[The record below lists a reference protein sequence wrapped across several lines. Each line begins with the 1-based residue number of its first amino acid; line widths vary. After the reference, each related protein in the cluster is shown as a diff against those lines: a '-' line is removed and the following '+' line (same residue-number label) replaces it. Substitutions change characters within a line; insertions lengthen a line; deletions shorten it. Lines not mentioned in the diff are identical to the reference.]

1 MSEST
6 ETGAVPGQ
14 AALDADVLGPA
25 ESDARPGRARAA
37 GARTRTLRERAA
49 AAKGPGAKS
58 TSSAPPRARTRTTT
72 TTSTR
77 RVDIAKGMA
86 QLYTYTGL
94 GLSMVPA
101 GGAGVPAAG
110 QAMVEQA
117 EACGQAWELLAKE
130 NPRVRVALEG
140 FLTVSTLGVLVA
152 AHAPIVMAGV
162 TAAQAGGNRRGGVTP
177 PRAGDR
183 PSAPH
188 TAPPAA
194 PSVPPVEWPPAV
206 DNTTPL
212 TSQEAEQLDA
222 ADAEQAAREAWAR
235 EAAMPPPMPPAPV
248 DLTRAPTLSD
258 AG

>member
-177 PRAGDR
+177 RAGDR

-206 DNTTPL
+206 DDTA
-212 TSQEAEQLDA
+212 AEPA
-222 ADAEQAAREAWAR
+222 AEVDAEQAAREAWAR